1 MAKTYLTTAK
11 YMIKIKFDIDGV
23 VEKED
28 IIGAVFGQSEGLLG
42 DEMDLKELQQS
53 GKLGRIEVTNKSE
66 FGKTYGE
73 LMIPSSM
80 NMPETALLAAAVESV
95 EKVGPCDS
103 KFDVLGITDV
113 RLEKRA
119 SIKERAKLLLE
130 KFKKDEMPNAVELA
144 DEIKESA
151 RELSVASY
159 GNDKL
164 ACGPGIE
171 KEEEIIVV
179 EGRADV
185 MNMLRNNIK
194 NVIEMGGANI
204 SADVIEL
211 SKKKE
216 TTLFIDGDR
225 GGELNSRKFMQLANV
240 DYIAV
245 APDGKEVEE
254 LARKEIL
261 LSLKRK
267 EMISEG
273 KVERKPF
280 AEERRHY
287 SADERPHEQ
296 RRERFSPEG
305 RRPPRQDSRGER
317 SFGRERRPFAER
329 TPRGPSRSFSRGAD
343 EGGRFHERAP
353 YPQNNFQPQQAFA
366 PVQASNPEES
376 AKFRPLMD
384 VLKGSMKARL
394 FNPAM
399 EEILSTD
406 VRNILDALEK
416 SHDVHAVV
424 FDGIIT
430 KRLVDVA
437 REKSVKYLVGIRK
450 ANIGD
455 SKDVRA
461 LVF

>member
-171 KEEEIIVV
+171 KEEEII
-179 EGRADV
+179 
-185 MNMLRNNIK
+185 
-194 NVIEMGGANI
+194 
-204 SADVIEL
+204 S
-211 SKKKE
+211 
-216 TTLFIDGDR
+216 
-225 GGELNSRKFMQLANV
+225 
-240 DYIAV
+240 
-245 APDGKEVEE
+245 
-254 LARKEIL
+254 
-261 LSLKRK
+261 SLC
-267 EMISEG
+267 SC
-273 KVERKPF
+273 
-280 AEERRHY
+280 
-287 SADERPHEQ
+287 
-296 RRERFSPEG
+296 
-305 RRPPRQDSRGER
+305 
-317 SFGRERRPFAER
+317 
-329 TPRGPSRSFSRGAD
+329 T
-343 EGGRFHERAP
+343 
-353 YPQNNFQPQQAFA
+353 
-366 PVQASNPEES
+366 
-376 AKFRPLMD
+376 
-384 VLKGSMKARL
+384 
-394 FNPAM
+394 
-399 EEILSTD
+399 
-406 VRNILDALEK
+406 
-416 SHDVHAVV
+416 
-424 FDGIIT
+424 
-430 KRLVDVA
+430 
-437 REKSVKYLVGIRK
+437 
-450 ANIGD
+450 
-455 SKDVRA
+455 
-461 LVF
+461 